1 MTPARRRPAAEA
13 LLHPLVLV
21 ALAAWIVNDHWAK
34 AAHPGVLTG
43 KLSDVASLIVAPLL
57 PIAALELWRAR
68 RDRPPPTRAWSI
80 GWIAGVG
87 ALMVAIKLFAAAAWA
102 YCHGLAVLQWPLR
115 AAARVLAGDPLPA
128 LAPVHL
134 AMDPTDLWTLPA
146 LAIPALL
153 VLRAGPRAAPRA
165 GPRPVSSA
173 RPAPPAAAR
182 APAFAGS
189 PGPLRGSSADTRAR

>member
-1 MTPARRRPAAEA
+1 VTPARHRPAAEA
-13 LLHPLVLV
+13 LLHPIVLL
-21 ALAAWIVNDHWAK
+21 ALAAWIVNDHWGK

-68 RDRPPPTRAWSI
+68 RDRPPPTRGWSI
-80 GWIAGVG
+80 GWLAGVG

-115 AAARVLAGDPLPA
+115 AVARVLTGDPLPA

-153 VLRAGPRAAPRA
+153 VLRAPPRAAPH
-165 GPRPVSSA
+165 PVSPA
-173 RPAPPAAAR
+173 RPAPPTAAP

-189 PGPLRGSSADTRAR
+189 PGPLRGSSSGTRPR

>member
-1 MTPARRRPAAEA
+1 MTPARGRPAAEA
-13 LLHPLVLV
+13 LLHPIVLV
-21 ALAAWIVNDHWAK
+21 ALATWIVNDHWAK

-68 RDRPPPTRAWSI
+68 RDRSPPGRAWSL

-115 AAARVLAGDPLPA
+115 AAARVLSGDPLPA

-153 VLRAGPRAAPRA
+153 VLR
-165 GPRPVSSA
+165 PVSSA
-173 RPAPPAAAR
+173 RPAPPTAAR

-189 PGPLRGSSADTRAR
+189 PGPLRGSSAGTRPR